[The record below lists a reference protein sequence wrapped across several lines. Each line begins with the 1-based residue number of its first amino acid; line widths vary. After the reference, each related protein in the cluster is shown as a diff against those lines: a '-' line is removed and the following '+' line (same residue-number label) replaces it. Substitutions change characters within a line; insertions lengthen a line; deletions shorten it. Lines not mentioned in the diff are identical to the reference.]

1 MPFALQPRRV
11 LVYRAADFV
20 QDVLELGRL
29 RERPR
34 PVMTEGVHGQLV
46 RCHVTYGAIA
56 VYRNLLTLIE
66 P

>member
-1 MPFALQPRRV
+1 VR
-11 LVYRAADFV
+11 VYRATDLV
-20 QDVLELGRL
+20 QDVLQLGRL

-34 PVMTEGVHGQLV
+34 PVVARGVHGQLV
-46 RCHVTYGAIA
+46 RCHVPYGATA